1 MLSYILAMIVGLGS
15 VAFYMAAFVF
25 PEVYRKGDFIWSGVG
40 FFYALVLWFCAGQI
54 GGAVLLGQTAS
65 VALVAWL
72 GWQTLKLRRETTPL
86 AEQTSTAAISA
97 AGMEPTAIVEKITN
111 IFQPGKKPTP
121 SVTPTPIPE
130 VTPDTT
136 EIVPDAVTEVLDTA
150 TESLGMEM
158 VDDHFEAIPTPKA
171 EEIEASPS
179 TMVAEESPEAI
190 SSVLPGL
197 PEMVEVIPL
206 SPIPE
211 FPESTPISTTEKDL
225 GEDELED
232 DVDEVISA
240 PAAVP
245 LPPTPSVQPK
255 SRAFGFLASLT
266 DRVKGLL
273 GKGKP
278 KSSTPIQKMPSSIA
292 KGDEEMDFPEL
303 ETVEASLPTVEVADV
318 PEVEAVEES
327 PTRVEVADVPEVE
340 AVESPE
346 AMEISVSSEA
356 ESPKVEDASEVEV
369 MEVVVSPEVDS
380 IEVVVSPEVETHEF
394 PEAIAVWESSE
405 EEKIDVELVI
415 SEPVETVESAEAIDI
430 SVSSEADMSDVSR
443 SQDSEVIVPEDD
455 IPDSVIPP
463 ETEIADLEEEP
474 PSADQTLPTL
484 NKPKPRPKQP

>member
-121 SVTPTPIPE
+121 PVTPTPIPE

-136 EIVPDAVTEVLDTA
+136 EIVPDAVTEALDTA
-150 TESLGMEM
+150 TESLGTEM
-158 VDDHFEAIPTPKA
+158 VDDHFEAMPTPKA
-171 EEIEASPS
+171 EEIAASPS

-190 SSVLPGL
+190 SSVLPEL
-197 PEMVEVIPL
+197 QEMVEVIPP

-303 ETVEASLPTVEVADV
+303 ETVEASIPT
-318 PEVEAVEES
+318 
-327 PTRVEVADVPEVE
+327 VEVADVPEVE

-356 ESPKVEDASEVEV
+356 ESPDVEDASEVEV
-369 MEVVVSPEVDS
+369 IEVVVSPDVDS
-380 IEVVVSPEVETHEF
+380 IEVVVSPDVDRVEVVVSQEVETHES
-394 PEAIAVWESSE
+394 PEAIAVSESSE
-405 EEKIDVELVI
+405 EEKMEPLPTVEIVV

-430 SVSSEADMSDVSR
+430 SVSSEADTSDVSR

-463 ETEIADLEEEP
+463 ETEITDLEEET